1 MQFGATVKCQFCVIK
16 KQIIWPTSFLNCC
29 PIRFSITLKCVYL
42 SPLLT
47 RTVRINICVIAMWDL
62 KSFSQTHT
70 LNGSCLA
77 QLASLFVDAI
87 KAGKMGSGKSLELF
101 PTVLTALS
109 ACDALS
115 YGKGKCKLLDSVN
128 VKCKSP
134 VSYVVR
140 FSVRCRSYN
149 TVNIRLTVI
158 LGELSGE
165 EYKKQLINSLCSSR

>member
-1 MQFGATVKCQFCVIK
+1 MVH
-16 KQIIWPTSFLNCC
+16 
-29 PIRFSITLKCVYL
+29 
-42 SPLLT
+42 
-47 RTVRINICVIAMWDL
+47 INICVIAIWDL

-134 VSYVVR
+134 VSYVVL

-149 TVNIRLTVI
+149 TVNIRLFVANCNFRGTEWRGIQETADQQPLLQQVKT
-158 LGELSGE
+158 SDF
-165 EYKKQLINSLCSSR
+165 KVSRNIKVLM